1 MKCKYCNADVSV
13 AEKICPHCNHP
24 VNEDNPET
32 IAKKKKSRWLAVGIA
47 AIAIIFIVTT
57 VGMIMSSN
65 SATTSAVNS
74 AVNKNSAPA
83 GKTIGITY
91 TLLHERFNDNVNVK
105 KQDILMKNVTNG
117 DFSYNLDK
125 SILLSGSVDPGSKE
139 VTRLQVIAKPTN
151 RDESIKMLTAI
162 GVIVESLYPSDANR
176 MRDTVLGEMGFKQG
190 GDIRN
195 ANNSSVHDNFK
206 FHFAAVPEV
215 GYVFTVT
222 NKDAA
227 E

>member
-105 KQDILMKNVTNG
+105 RHKR
-117 DFSYNLDK
+117 
-125 SILLSGSVDPGSKE
+125 
-139 VTRLQVIAKPTN
+139 RLQ
-151 RDESIKMLTAI
+151 L
-162 GVIVESLYPSDANR
+162 
-176 MRDTVLGEMGFKQG
+176 
-190 GDIRN
+190 
-195 ANNSSVHDNFK
+195 
-206 FHFAAVPEV
+206 
-215 GYVFTVT
+215 
-222 NKDAA
+222 
-227 E
+227 